1 MKRQVNQLKAGV
13 VISYINLFAS
23 SIIPLIY
30 TPIMLRILGQSE
42 YGLYSLSNSVI
53 SYLTLL
59 TLGFGS
65 TIVRYLS
72 KYRAEGK
79 RKEEEQIFGFFL
91 LLYCILAIVVL
102 ICAFFIANNVEFIFK
117 QGLSNAEISKMHK
130 LVLIMSISTAI
141 SFPISVFS
149 SVISS
154 HEKFIFIKSLNLI
167 STVAAPVANLITLYA
182 GFASVGMAFAGM
194 IINLALLP
202 VEVWYCLKKIG
213 IRPRFARLPAMFI
226 KELFTFSVY
235 IFIGTI
241 VDMLFWSTDKVILG
255 MLTSSAV
262 VAVYNVGGTFN
273 NMVMQLSTSISGVLI
288 PRINGIVSEKSS
300 AERLTELFIRVGRV
314 QYLII
319 ALIIAGF
326 TVYGRE
332 FLYLWIGDA
341 YRDSYW
347 IAILTMF
354 PLCIPLIQNIGLN
367 ILIAQNKH
375 QFRAIVYLAI
385 AVLNVITTYLVVPY
399 LGAIGAALCSC
410 ISYLLG
416 QGLIIN
422 IYYYKVIKIDI
433 PQFWLNIF
441 KMSCVPAIMM
451 LTGLILN
458 KFIIIDNWRIFF
470 IEIICF
476 TIVYAI
482 LMYVFS
488 MNKYERNIIKE
499 PFRKFIQIMKI
510 IKVP

>member
-1 MKRQVNQLKAGV
+1 MKRQINQLKAGV
-13 VISYINLFAS
+13 IISYFNLFAS
-23 SIIPLIY
+23 SIIPLVY

-91 LLYCILAIVVL
+91 LLYCVLAIVVL

-117 QGLSNAEISKMHK
+117 QGLSNEEISKMYK
-130 LVLIMSISTAI
+130 LVLIMSVSTAI

-154 HEKFIFIKSLNLI
+154 HEEFVFIKSLNLI
-167 STVAAPVANLITLYA
+167 STVAAPIANLIALYA
-182 GFASVGMAFAGM
+182 GFTSVGMAFAGM
-194 IINLALLP
+194 IINMILLP
-202 VEVWYCLKKIG
+202 VEVWYCLKKIN
-213 IRPRFARLPAMFI
+213 IRPRFVRFPAAFI
-226 KELFTFSVY
+226 KELFAFSVY

-255 MLTSSAV
+255 MLASSAV

-273 NMVMQLSTSISGVLI
+273 NMVMQLATSISGILI
-288 PRINGIVSEKSS
+288 PRINGMVSEKNS
-300 AERLTELFIRVGRV
+300 EEKLTELFIRVGRV

-319 ALIIAGF
+319 ALVIAGF
-326 TVYGRE
+326 TVYGQS
-332 FLYLWIGDA
+332 FLYLWIGEA
-341 YRDSYW
+341 YKDSYW
-347 IAILTMF
+347 IAVLTMF
-354 PLCIPLIQNIGLN
+354 PLCIPLIQNTGLN
-367 ILIAQNKH
+367 IIIAQNKH
-375 QFRAIVYLAI
+375 RFRAIVYLVIAI
-385 AVLNVITTYLVVPY
+385 LNVITTYLIVPY
-399 LGAIGAALCSC
+399 MGAIGAALCSC
-410 ISYLLG
+410 VSYLLG

-433 PQFWLNIF
+433 PRFWSNIF
-441 KMSCVPAIMM
+441 KMSAIPAIMM
-451 LTGLILN
+451 LGGLVLN
-458 KFIIIDNWRIFF
+458 KYVIINNWRIFF
-470 IEIICF
+470 AEVICF
-476 TIVYAI
+476 TIGYVI

-488 MNKYERNIIKE
+488 MNEYERNIIKE
-499 PFRKFIQIMKI
+499 LLKKLI
-510 IKVP
+510 